1 MNFLHLT
8 VWSSRARLTSDVVL
22 LCKEA
27 PSTVWYFD
35 IFGSSLLSEKAEAGP
50 SSNLPS
56 AFQKLLVNTGWKYI
70 LKRIHVKICHK
81 KCLPSFNELA
91 RFSQFIKYTHF
102 LVPFFCCQ
110 KPLLVPISLKIR
122 SPFWKIEVPFPC
134 GSGDIDIECILVYCF
149 YILVFLY
156 CSICP
161 LLAGAHDARH
171 SLPRF
176 PRLLFCK
183 ECQPIVCARH
193 NGGDNNVVIC
203 CWMLSVFSYIVFIC
217 LYFHIFVLCISISVS
232 FCCFLIFCIFRFFVP
247 LVHGARDC
255 LLLWTPFKKHPT

>member
-27 PSTVWYFD
+27 PSTVCCANLRANFVFSHQEVQVSILEQ
-35 IFGSSLLSEKAEAGP
+35 IFLGPLSCPRKLRLVQVP
-50 SSNLPS
+50 IFS

-102 LVPFFCCQ
+102 LVPFSAAES
-110 KPLLVPISLKIR
+110 PLLVPISLKIR

-149 YILVFLY
+149 YIFVFSY
-156 CSICP
+156 CCICP

-176 PRLLFCK
+176 PRLLFCQNS
-183 ECQPIVCARH
+183 CI
-193 NGGDNNVVIC
+193 
-203 CWMLSVFSYIVFIC
+203 FSLFPKF
-217 LYFHIFVLCISISVS
+217 LYF
-232 FCCFLIFCIFRFFVP
+232 
-247 LVHGARDC
+247 
-255 LLLWTPFKKHPT
+255 

>member
-1 MNFLHLT
+1 MDFLHLT

-27 PSTVWYFD
+27 PSTVCWANLRANFVFSHQEVQVSILEQ
-35 IFGSSLLSEKAEAGP
+35 IFLGPLSCPRKLRLVQVPIFPPLSSSLRFPKVARQHRLKIHFEKN
-50 SSNLPS
+50 SCQN
-56 AFQKLLVNTGWKYI
+56 LLVT
-70 LKRIHVKICHK
+70 
-81 KCLPSFNELA
+81 
-91 RFSQFIKYTHF
+91 
-102 LVPFFCCQ
+102 
-110 KPLLVPISLKIR
+110 ISLKIR
-122 SPFWKIEVPFPC
+122 SPFWTIEVPFPC

-161 LLAGAHDARH
+161 LLAGAHAARH

-183 ECQPIVCARH
+183 ECLPIVCARH

-232 FCCFLIFCIFRFFVP
+232 FCCFLIFCIFRFSVP

-255 LLLWTPFKKHPT
+255 LLLWTPFKKKTSYLNPT